1 MASGHTDHERVDGI
15 VERTTGATTTGRTH
29 WGQVTIISLAHF
41 AHDIYTA
48 LLSPWLPLLIRKLAL
63 SKLQAG
69 SLSVFLQVATF
80 FNPFI
85 GGLVDRRNLVRL
97 LVVVSPTVTAA
108 GMSLV
113 GLAPSYGALALLLLV
128 TGLGVAGIHVSTPV
142 AMAHAAGP
150 RTGLGMSFHMLGGEL
165 ARTLGPIVAVQA
177 VAWWGIEGS
186 WRLFPGGL
194 AASLLLWWKV
204 RDVRPGRARQKP
216 TGLFVL
222 WRRTRGMLLAVTGL
236 MSARQVVSSS
246 LTTFLPTFLVEQ
258 GAGLWMANIALSVFE
273 AAAAVGV
280 LAAGAISDRLGR
292 TRVVLAATLLA
303 PPLMA
308 GFLLASGVLKLVLLA
323 LLGAVI
329 LSLNPVIMALMIET
343 AGEDRA
349 AANGTFM
356 MIMFLTR
363 SLLVPAV
370 GALADVVGLERAYWV
385 CAGLSLSGIFFAL
398 LLRREVDGHQ

>member
-1 MASGHTDHERVDGI
+1 MA
-15 VERTTGATTTGRTH
+15 GATSSHKRHDGGGATGGTTH
-29 WGQVTIISLAHF
+29 WGQVAAMSLAHF

-48 LLSPWLPLLIRKLAL
+48 LLSPWLPLLIKKLAL
-63 SKLQAG
+63 SKFQAG
-69 SLSVFLQVATF
+69 SLAVFLQVATF

-85 GGLVDRRNLVRL
+85 GWLVDRHNLVRL
-97 LVVVSPTVTAA
+97 LVVISPTVTAV

-113 GLAPSYGALALLLLV
+113 GLAPGYPALALLLLV

-165 ARTLGPIVAVQA
+165 ARTLGPLVAVQV
-177 VAWWGIEGS
+177 VAWWGLEGT
-186 WRLFPGGL
+186 WRLLFGGL
-194 AASLLLWWKV
+194 VASVLLGWKV
-204 RDVRPGRARQKP
+204 REVRPDRSRQKP
-216 TGLFVL
+216 TGLIVL
-222 WRRTRGMLLAVTGL
+222 WRRTRRMLLAVTGL
-236 MSARQVVSSS
+236 MAARQVVSSS

-258 GAGLWMANIALSVFE
+258 GAGLWMANISLSVFE

-280 LAAGAISDRLGR
+280 LAAGTISDRLGR
-292 TRVVLAATLLA
+292 PRVVLAATLLA

-308 GFLLASGVLKLVLLA
+308 GFLLASGVLKLVALA

-370 GALADVVGLERAYWV
+370 GALADVVGLEHAYWV

-398 LLRREVDGHQ
+398 MLRGTVEKT